1 MEQHGTG
8 VGVVA
13 VGVGPDDDGR
23 QLRALVV
30 RAGQRLGAPG
40 LPAARIAVV
49 GGGAAGA
56 AVAGATVVV
65 LASGVL
71 ETVESPEPQPAS
83 SSGTAAIQTH
93 FTDGHR
99 TVISPVDPAGA
110 RQVEAVPASRL
121 TTR

>member
-1 MEQHGTG
+1 
-8 VGVVA
+8 V
-13 VGVGPDDDGR
+13 
-23 QLRALVV
+23 
-30 RAGQRLGAPG
+30 LGAA
-40 LPAARIAVV
+40 LV

-93 FTDGHR
+93 FTDAHR
-99 TVISPVDPAGA
+99 TVISSVDPAGA

-121 TTR
+121 TIR